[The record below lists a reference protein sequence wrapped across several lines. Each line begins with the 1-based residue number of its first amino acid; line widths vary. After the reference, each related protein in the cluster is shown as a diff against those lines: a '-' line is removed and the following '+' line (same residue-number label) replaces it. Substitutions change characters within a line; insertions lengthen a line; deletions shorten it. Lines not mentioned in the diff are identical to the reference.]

1 MLAVRWHGR
10 DDVRVEDV
18 APPPAPGP
26 DEVQVR
32 VEWCG
37 ICGTDMEE
45 MRHGPIFIP
54 VDEPHPITGRTAPLT
69 LGHEFAGVVET
80 VGPGVEHLRAGDRVA
95 VDTIVYCGECHWC
108 RRNEVVRCEQFGAL
122 GLQGDGGLA
131 ELCNAPAAMCLP
143 IPATVGTDAAALAET
158 LSVGVRALKR
168 GRLRAGERVAVVG
181 VGAVGLMT
189 VQAARAMGA
198 SSVSVIEPAEER
210 RALALELGADAA
222 HAEAEPLGVDV
233 AVEAAGNPRAVEA
246 AIGAVGKGGR
256 AVLLGID
263 KRPVTFEPLRLV
275 IDEAEII
282 GALSHVYDEDFRIAL
297 DLLARDSVRAE
308 PLITDRVPIGRA
320 VEDGL
325 SALAREPERHLKILV
340 DPQAS

>member
-1 MLAVRWHGR
+1 VLAVRWHGQN
-10 DDVRVEDV
+10 DVRVEDV
-18 APPPAPGP
+18 APPPPPGP
-26 DEVQVR
+26 GEVQVR

-69 LGHEFAGVVET
+69 LGHEFAGVIEAAGDD
-80 VGPGVEHLRAGDRVA
+80 VGDLEPGDRVA
-95 VDTIVYCGECHWC
+95 VDTIVYCGRCHWC

-143 IPATVGTDAAALAET
+143 IPDGVGTDAAALAET

-168 GRLRAGERVAVVG
+168 GRFRPGEHVAVVG

-189 VQAARAMGA
+189 VQAARALGA
-198 SSVSVIEPAEER
+198 SSVSVIDPAAER
-210 RALALELGADAA
+210 RELALALGAGAA
-222 HAEAEPLGVDV
+222 HAQAAPLGVDV
-233 AVEAAGNPRAVEA
+233 AVESAGDPRAVEA
-246 AIGAVGKGGR
+246 AIAAVGKGGR

-263 KRPVTFEPLRLV
+263 KRPATFEPLRLV
-275 IDEAEII
+275 VDEAEII
-282 GALSHVYDEDFRIAL
+282 GALSHVYDEDFRLAL

-325 SALAREPERHLKILV
+325 TVLATEPERHLKILV